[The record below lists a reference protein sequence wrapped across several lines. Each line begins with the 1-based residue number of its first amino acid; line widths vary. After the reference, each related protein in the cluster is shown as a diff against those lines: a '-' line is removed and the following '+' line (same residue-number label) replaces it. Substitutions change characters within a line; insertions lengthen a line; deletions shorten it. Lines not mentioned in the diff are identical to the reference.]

1 VVPLSDIRRYEGPE
15 PSNLELFRAIE
26 AHRLD
31 TRERLRILDDRMTN
45 AMVSRELWA
54 AVNGALEER
63 VDSLYAERLEAAHFR
78 RNMTLAVATI
88 LATSLAT
95 LLTTLVH
102 IHG

>member
-1 VVPLSDIRRYEGPE
+1 VVALSDIRRFEGPE

-31 TRERLRILDDRMTN
+31 TRERFRDLDNRMTT
-45 AMVSRELWA
+45 ALVSREVWS

-63 VDSLYAERLEAAHFR
+63 VDTLYADRRETASYR
-78 RNMTLAVATI
+78 RNMTLAVITI

-95 LLTTLVH
+95 LLTTLIH
-102 IHG
+102 IRG

>member
-63 VDSLYAERLEAAHFR
+63 VDYLYEERSAAAHFR

>member
-1 VVPLSDIRRYEGPE
+1 VVVLSDIRRFEGPE
-15 PSNLELFRAIE
+15 PSNWELFRAIE

-31 TRERLRILDDRMTN
+31 TRAQLVALDDRIATTV
-45 AMVSRELWA
+45 VSREYYL
-54 AVNGALEER
+54 AVHKALESR
-63 VDSLYAERLEAAHFR
+63 VDILYAERRDTANFR
-78 RNMTLAVATI
+78 RAMIVAVVTI